1 MAMRIALF
9 LLLAVIAL
17 VDQRPADAVTIYRIG
32 GEGLPEPELDI
43 PFDFV
48 QLSWA
53 EADPKLHG
61 SAVLLQGATDCQKLR
76 RAPAVSTT

>member
-32 GEGLPEPELDI
+32 GEGLPEPELDM

-48 QLSWA
+48 Q
-53 EADPKLHG
+53 K
-61 SAVLLQGATDCQKLR
+61 K
-76 RAPAVSTT
+76 